1 MSDLTWFIIIGALF
15 ILLGIV
21 FVVLGIMIG
30 SRQKMG
36 LIISYH
42 CDKVSEENKKKYCNI
57 FGLGMFFIGMGFAVT
72 GILSVILQSLFAL
85 IPMAVGLVLGIAFI
99 LGAIIKYNR

>member
-1 MSDLTWFIIIGALF
+1 MSDLTWLIIIGALF
-15 ILLGIV
+15 MLLGMV
-21 FVVLGIMIG
+21 FIVLGIMIG
-30 SRQKMG
+30 IRQKMN

-42 CDKVSEENKKKYCNI
+42 CDKVSEENKKAYCNS
-57 FGLGMFFIGMGFAVT
+57 FGLGMFFIGIGFAIT

-85 IPMAVGLVLGIAFI
+85 IPMAVGLVLGIAFL

>member
-15 ILLGIV
+15 MLLGIV
-21 FVVLGIMIG
+21 FIVLGIMIG
-30 SRQKMG
+30 IRQKIN

-42 CDKVSEENKKKYCNI
+42 CDKVSEENKKAYCNI

>member
-15 ILLGIV
+15 ILLSVV
-21 FVVLGIMIG
+21 FIVLGLLIWIK
-30 SRQKMG
+30 QKIN
-36 LIISYH
+36 LIVSYH
-42 CDKVSEENKKKYCNI
+42 CDKVSEENKKSYCSL
-57 FGLGMFFIGMGFAVT
+57 FGFGVFIIGIGFAIT
-72 GILSVILQSLFAL
+72 GILSVILQSFFAL

>member
-1 MSDLTWFIIIGALF
+1 MSDLTWFSIIGVLCG
-15 ILLGIV
+15 LLGSA
-21 FVVLGIMIG
+21 FVGLGIMIG

-42 CDKVSEENKKKYCNI
+42 CDKVSEENKKAYCNI

>member
-1 MSDLTWFIIIGALF
+1 
-15 ILLGIV
+15 
-21 FVVLGIMIG
+21 
-30 SRQKMG
+30 
-36 LIISYH
+36 
-42 CDKVSEENKKKYCNI
+42 
-57 FGLGMFFIGMGFAVT
+57 MFFIGMGFAVT